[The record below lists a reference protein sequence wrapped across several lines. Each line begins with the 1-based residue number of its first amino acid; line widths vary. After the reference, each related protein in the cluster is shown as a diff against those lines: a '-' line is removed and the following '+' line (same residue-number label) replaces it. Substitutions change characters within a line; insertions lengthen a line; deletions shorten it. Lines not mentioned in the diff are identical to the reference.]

1 MPHGEIV
8 SSGGGYAVTEP
19 VKWGVIGCAD
29 IAVKKV
35 IPAMLGS
42 ELSEVTAIASRS
54 EERAVAV
61 ASDLGIPRAY
71 GSYQDLLADQDLEA
85 VYIPLPNHLHHE
97 WAIAATE
104 AGKHVLCEKPL
115 STSSDLAREMIA
127 AADRAGVKLMEAFMY
142 RLHPLWVEVRR
153 LIADGAVGELRAVQ
167 SFFSYHNVD
176 PGDIR
181 NQVDAGGGSL
191 FDIGCYPV
199 NVARMLFEAEPTDV
213 MASIRRDPRFGT
225 DILTSV
231 VLDFDGRH
239 ATFTCSTQLEDD
251 QRVHIYGTEGR
262 LLVEIPYNIPPDRPT
277 RILAIAGGDPPVDPK
292 IVTHQI
298 EAADQYAIQADAF
311 SRSIR
316 EGTPVST
323 PPEDAVG
330 NLEVIERIFADAA
343 TRS

>member
-1 MPHGEIV
+1 MPHRVIL
-8 SSGGGYAVTEP
+8 SSGGAYAVTEP

-35 IPAMLGS
+35 IPAMLGTD
-42 ELSEVTAIASRS
+42 LSQVTAIASRS
-54 EERAVAV
+54 GERATA
-61 ASDLGIPRAY
+61 AAGSLGIPRAY
-71 GSYQDLLADQDLEA
+71 GSYQELLDDPDLEA

-97 WAIAATE
+97 WAIAAAE

-115 STSSDLAREMIA
+115 STTSVLAREMIETA
-127 AADRAGVKLMEAFMY
+127 QRSGVKLMEAFMY

-153 LIADGAVGELRAVQ
+153 LIADGTIGELRAVQ

-176 PGDIR
+176 PDDIR
-181 NQVDAGGGSL
+181 NQVDAGGGAL

-199 NVARMLFEAEPTDV
+199 NVSRMLFETEPTDV
-213 MASIRRDPRFGT
+213 MAAVRRDPAFGT

-262 LLVEIPYNIPPDRPT
+262 LLIEIPFNIPPNRPT
-277 RILAIAGGDPPVDPK
+277 RVLSIAGGDPPVDPK
-292 IVTHQI
+292 IVTHQVD
-298 EAADQYAIQADAF
+298 AADQYGVQADAF

-316 EGTPVST
+316 QGTPVPT
-323 PPEDAVG
+323 PPEDAVA
-330 NLEVIERIFADAA
+330 NLEVMERIFADAA
-343 TRS
+343 GRS